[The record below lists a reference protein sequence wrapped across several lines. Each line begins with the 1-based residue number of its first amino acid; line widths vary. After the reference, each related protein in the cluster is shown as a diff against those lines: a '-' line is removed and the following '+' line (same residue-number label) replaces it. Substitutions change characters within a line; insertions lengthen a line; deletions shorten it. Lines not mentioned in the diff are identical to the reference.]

1 MDYAMDMALISV
13 EEAKAKL
20 LDCKVL
26 LKYMVFLQNNGF
38 SDCGKG
44 QIIGQAALLEEYLKD
59 EKHKQSKITFDKQ
72 HKEIEEGEKRII
84 TKSTDESGK
93 ISDTF
98 RENTT
103 NIYRGLIKQVENM
116 IEKPKEIKNNDSND
130 LAKKGDPNLQTFQ
143 TITRPIDDVAINGKQ
158 IGQEGETKELNQS
171 WRDKIKRMT
180 QVDIR

>member
-1 MDYAMDMALISV
+1 MDMALIST

-20 LDCKVL
+20 LDCKIL

-44 QIIGQAALLEEYLKD
+44 QIMGQAALLEEYLK
-59 EKHKQSKITFDKQ
+59 EEEQKQYKGPFDKQ
-72 HKEIEEGEKRII
+72 HKHIEEHEKQII
-84 TKSTDESGK
+84 SKSTEEVGK
-93 ISDTF
+93 ISETF

-103 NIYRGLIKQVENM
+103 NIYKGLLRQVGNIM
-116 IEKPKEIKNNDSND
+116 EKPKDIRDTNSNYAFKKN
-130 LAKKGDPNLQTFQ
+130 DPKLQTFQ
-143 TITRPIDDVAINGKQ
+143 GITQPIGDATINGKE
-158 IGQEGETKELNQS
+158 IGGSGENKEMTES

>member
-1 MDYAMDMALISV
+1 MDMALIST

-44 QIIGQAALLEEYLKD
+44 QIMGQAALLEEYLKEE
-59 EKHKQSKITFDKQ
+59 EKKENKGTFDKPYKQ
-72 HKEIEEGEKRII
+72 IEEHGKQII
-84 TKSTDESGK
+84 TKSIEEPAK
-93 ISDTF
+93 ISETF
-98 RENTT
+98 RENTA
-103 NIYRGLIKQVENM
+103 NIYKGFLRQVGNMMDKPRDIKDAN
-116 IEKPKEIKNNDSND
+116 SNYVV
-130 LAKKGDPNLQTFQ
+130 KKDDPNIQKFQ
-143 TITRPIDDVAINGKQ
+143 EVTQSQPIDNATTNEKQ
-158 IGQEGETKELNQS
+158 IGVIGENKEMIQS

>member
-1 MDYAMDMALISV
+1 MNMALIST
-13 EEAKAKL
+13 EEAKVKL

-44 QIIGQAALLEEYLKD
+44 QIMGQAALLEEYLKEE
-59 EKHKQSKITFDKQ
+59 EKKQYKATFDKPNK
-72 HKEIEEGEKRII
+72 HTEEQEKQII
-84 TKSTDESGK
+84 TKSTEEVGK
-93 ISDTF
+93 ISETL

-103 NIYRGLIKQVENM
+103 NIYKGFLRQVGNM
-116 IEKPKEIKNNDSND
+116 MEKPKDIKDANSHYVV
-130 LAKKGDPNLQTFQ
+130 KKDDPNIQTFQ
-143 TITRPIDDVAINGKQ
+143 EVAQSVADTTINGKQ
-158 IGQEGETKELNQS
+158 IGVTEENKEMIQS

>member
-1 MDYAMDMALISV
+1 MNMALIST

-44 QIIGQAALLEEYLKD
+44 QILGQAALLEEYLKEE
-59 EKHKQSKITFDKQ
+59 EKKQKGTFDKS
-72 HKEIEEGEKRII
+72 HKQIEEQGKQII
-84 TKSTDESGK
+84 TKSIEEQGK
-93 ISDTF
+93 ISETF

-103 NIYRGLIKQVENM
+103 NIYKGFLRQVGNM
-116 IEKPKEIKNNDSND
+116 IDKPKDIKDADSNYVVKND
-130 LAKKGDPNLQTFQ
+130 DANIEKFQ
-143 TITRPIDDVAINGKQ
+143 EVTQSQAIDNATINGKQ
-158 IGQEGETKELNQS
+158 IGENKEMIQS

>member
-1 MDYAMDMALISV
+1 MNMALIST

-44 QIIGQAALLEEYLKD
+44 QILGQAALLEEYLKEE
-59 EKHKQSKITFDKQ
+59 EKKQKGTFDKS
-72 HKEIEEGEKRII
+72 HKQIEEQGKQII
-84 TKSTDESGK
+84 TKSIEEQGK
-93 ISDTF
+93 ISETF

-103 NIYRGLIKQVENM
+103 NIYKGFLRQVGNM
-116 IEKPKEIKNNDSND
+116 IDKPKDIKDADSNYVVKND
-130 LAKKGDPNLQTFQ
+130 DANIEKFQ
-143 TITRPIDDVAINGKQ
+143 EVTQSQAIDNATINGKL
-158 IGQEGETKELNQS
+158 IGENKEMIQS

>member
-1 MDYAMDMALISV
+1 MTLISR

-20 LDCKVL
+20 LDCKIL

-44 QIIGQAALLEEYLKD
+44 QIMGQAALLEEYLK
-59 EKHKQSKITFDKQ
+59 EEEQKQYKGTFDKQ
-72 HKEIEEGEKRII
+72 HKQIEEHEKQIM
-84 TKSTDESGK
+84 TKSTEEVAK
-93 ISDTF
+93 ISETF

-103 NIYRGLIKQVENM
+103 NIYKGLLRQVGNM
-116 IEKPKEIKNNDSND
+116 MEKPKDIKDTNSNY
-130 LAKKGDPNLQTFQ
+130 AVKKEDPKLQTFQ
-143 TITRPIDDVAINGKQ
+143 RITQPIGDATINGKG
-158 IGQEGETKELNQS
+158 IGGSGENKEMGES

>member
-1 MDYAMDMALISV
+1 MDMTLISR

-20 LDCKVL
+20 LDCKIL

-44 QIIGQAALLEEYLKD
+44 QIMGQAELLEEYLK
-59 EKHKQSKITFDKQ
+59 EEEQKQYKGTFDKQ
-72 HKEIEEGEKRII
+72 HKQIEEHEKQIM
-84 TKSTDESGK
+84 TKSTEEVAK
-93 ISDTF
+93 ISETF

-103 NIYRGLIKQVENM
+103 NIYKGLLRQVGNM
-116 IEKPKEIKNNDSND
+116 MEKPKDIKDTNSNY
-130 LAKKGDPNLQTFQ
+130 AVKKEDPKLQTFQ
-143 TITRPIDDVAINGKQ
+143 RITQPIGEATINEKG
-158 IGQEGETKELNQS
+158 IGGSGENKEMGES